1 MTTTLFNPPKKEKN
15 HHLDCRSR
23 CDVCLDY
30 IHSFFLIFMLKKK
43 EKEKEKVSSVLCSSY
58 PISFINASNDGYRL
72 LFMLKRF

>member
-30 IHSFFLIFMLKKK
+30 IHSFFLIFMLKKRK
-43 EKEKEKVSSVLCSSY
+43 KKKKKYLLFCVPPIPSVLLMPLMMGTDYFSC
-58 PISFINASNDGYRL
+58 
-72 LFMLKRF
+72 